1 MLGLFLL
8 ALILEVWCITQ
19 VVVKVDGDDL
29 TAFGTRF
36 VFTQPTN
43 SLPLMKAIAHCQ
55 AVVVDFDD
63 DDDDDSS
70 SSTSS
75 SSSSYSSGFSREYF
89 EANGFRACTLFEYA
103 AITSFTKLP
112 AGNYVSYASGEG
124 FDVTVLEV
132 DDEGHLTDSNQQL
145 FGDGNDDYGSNRDD
159 DLFDV
164 VCCSAAQYL
173 HEHGVDSGGRGP
185 SP

>member
-1 MLGLFLL
+1 LL
-8 ALILEVWCITQ
+8 ALILEVCCITQ
-19 VVVKVDGDDL
+19 VVVNVDGDDL

-36 VFTQPTN
+36 VFTPPTDN
-43 SLPLMKAIAHCQ
+43 LALMKAIAHCQ

-70 SSTSS
+70 SS
-75 SSSSYSSGFSREYF
+75 SSSYSSGFSREYF
-89 EANGFRACTLFEYA
+89 GANGFRPCTLFEYA

-124 FDVTVLEV
+124 FDVTVLRV
-132 DDEGHLTDSNQQL
+132 DGEGHLTDSNQQL
-145 FGDGNDDYGSNRDD
+145 FGDGNDHYGSNRDG

-173 HEHGVDSGGRGP
+173 HEHGVESGGRGP